1 MLLPKHRQL
10 VGTSH
15 YVAIA
20 TFYAST
26 FISFAKIRKNLKLPN
41 FFPFFLGS
49 EHIYVPLRSNYLVER
64 NFQHGKLLI
73 IENMLS
79 SDSIS

>member
-26 FISFAKIRKNLKLPN
+26 FISFAKIRKKSETTKL
-41 FFPFFLGS
+41 FSVFLGS

-64 NFQHGKLLI
+64 NFQLGKLLI

>member
-26 FISFAKIRKNLKLPN
+26 FISFAKIRKKSETTKLLSV
-41 FFPFFLGS
+41 FLYS
-49 EHIYVPLRSNYLVER
+49 EHIYVSSRSYYLVER
-64 NFQHGKLLI
+64 IFQLGKLLL
-73 IENMLS
+73 IEDMLS
-79 SDSIS
+79 FDSIS